1 MPGIFFPTLSYFNT
15 VHSCIN
21 NAIHKQNSG
30 KFNSFLLMWNVLK
43 FFHFCLLKGHV
54 SLGTQKLSC
63 VHIIVLRKVKKPPQ
77 NPKGTK
83 QSSFQRGLYFQTLRV
98 LLIMEQNPPHNFC
111 DCLKL
116 TKQLGDK
123 SSLVALSPDF
133 LSSPSEEFDFRAYTT
148 QSEKAFFSEWN
159 IFCLKQVLKWS
170 KWAVLESDD
179 TYSTEACE

>member
-1 MPGIFFPTLSYFNT
+1 MLLILWWGCFKKTEVSWIIQCLEIFLPTLSCFNT

-30 KFNSFLLMWNVLK
+30 KFNSISINVECAK
-43 FFHFCLLKGHV
+43 IFHFCLLKGHV

-63 VHIIVLRKVKKPPQ
+63 VHIIVSKKVKKPPQ

-98 LLIMEQNPPHNFC
+98 LLIVEQNPLHNFC
-111 DCLKL
+111 GCIKL

-123 SSLVALSPDF
+123 NLLVALCPDF
-133 LSSPSEEFDFRAYTT
+133 LSSPYEEFVFRAYTT
-148 QSEKAFFSEWN
+148 
-159 IFCLKQVLKWS
+159 
-170 KWAVLESDD
+170 
-179 TYSTEACE
+179 